1 MLSRIFTNFNEH
13 LLSILF
19 TAPVILQAIICHE
32 YAHAWVSY
40 KLVDPIEKCHQ
51 TYANELIEKYIIPV
65 LKLKFLI

>member
-1 MLSRIFTNFNEH
+1 MLSRLFTNFNEH

-40 KLVDPIEKCHQ
+40 KLVDPIEKMPSDLC
-51 TYANELIEKYIIPV
+51 
-65 LKLKFLI
+65 